1 MPVNVDEKHIRLFL
15 GKLGMLVITF
25 LDDLFHCPIDFEHGY
40 AYAAHYTTTAI
51 DD

>member
-1 MPVNVDEKHIRLFL
+1 MLTRSILDYSW
-15 GKLGMLVITF
+15 GSLVINF
-25 LDDLFHCPIDFEHGY
+25 VDDKDLFHFPIDFEHGY